1 MLTSVVVSNVLI
13 MNGIQWAS
21 VFGLLLSFYA
31 LYVEHQAVAMPGY
44 KAACDIE
51 SLGVSCSKVFKSKY
65 GRMMSYFGV
74 VPNGHALDQPNA
86 VLGIAFY
93 GIALLLP
100 KMKFIPKGVRT
111 LGMWLASCVS
121 CASSAWLGYILVNV
135 LHDICIVCVS
145 TYVVNAIIFFFS
157 TRELLC
163 GSKKSVKAKGD

>member
-1 MLTSVVVSNVLI
+1 

-74 VPNGHALDQPNA
+74 VPNGHAFDQPNA

>member
-1 MLTSVVVSNVLI
+1 
-13 MNGIQWAS
+13 
-21 VFGLLLSFYA
+21 
-31 LYVEHQAVAMPGY
+31 
-44 KAACDIE
+44 
-51 SLGVSCSKVFKSKY
+51 
-65 GRMMSYFGV
+65 MMSYFGV